1 MMDTFK
7 CGLGFMNEAS
17 RNVFKFLPF
26 VGPKIFTGKTRVDNK
41 VVIITGGNNGIG
53 KETARELAK
62 RGAKVISNFT

>member
-1 MMDTFK
+1 MDTFK
-7 CGLGFMNEAS
+7 CGLSFMNEVS

-26 VGPKIFTGKTRVDNK
+26 VGPKIFTDKTRVDNK
-41 VVIITGGNNGIG
+41 VVIVTGGNNGIG